1 MPDPALLCFACL
13 VCSHRHRHPVPCP
26 SLSIRFFTAH
36 SDDVTCI
43 AAHPDLPL
51 VASGT

>member
-1 MPDPALLCFACL
+1 MPCPALPCFAFL
-13 VCSHRHRHPVPCP
+13 VCSHRHPVPCP
-26 SLSIRFFTAH
+26 FLSIRFFTAH